1 MSGFS
6 SKICERCS
14 LGREKGRSGWV
25 CKCGK
30 ETREMVMK
38 SDPACGSVL
47 LRAVLRFT
55 NEYTPDLMIEKSALV
70 ESLFPGSTSG

>member
-14 LGREKGRSGWV
+14 LGRETGRSGWV

-47 LRAVLRFT
+47 LRAVRMRCR
-55 NEYTPDLMIEKSALV
+55 DKGDKR
-70 ESLFPGSTSG
+70 ESPLY